1 MLNVVVA
8 LLMSKVG
15 LINSPSRTFCFCKAL
30 LLSVFLLRMFIKY
43 TIIYFQT

>member
-15 LINSPSRTFCFCKAL
+15 LIIIALPVLFVSASGFVVICF
-30 LLSVFLLRMFIKY
+30 SSTNVY
-43 TIIYFQT
+43 